1 MTMLKN
7 TFAHIPNIGLKTEER
22 LWRSGILDWD
32 DFSLPLSLKFSHNK
46 IDHIAATL
54 RESQT
59 HLENRNPDYFQE
71 RLPSSLHWRLF
82 PEFRASTLYLDIETT
97 GLENWENHITSI
109 ATYNGTSVSCYVHGQ
124 NLEDFTRDIQE
135 YKVLVTYN
143 GKSFDI
149 PFIEHYFGI
158 TLSHAHLD
166 LRYILASLGYRGG
179 LKGCERQLEIDRG
192 NLVDVDGYFAV
203 LLWDE
208 YQRNKN
214 PKALETLLAYNIQD
228 TVNLETLMVLA
239 YNLKLKGTPFEEVHQ
254 LPPPTRPS
262 IPFEADLKTID
273 GIKRRIFGGPGGY

>member
-1 MTMLKN
+1 MLKN

-32 DFSLPLSLKFSHNK
+32 DFSLPCALQFSQNK

-59 HLENRNPDYFQE
+59 HLESRTPGYFQE
-71 RLPSSLHWRLF
+71 RLPARLHWRMF

-109 ATYNGTSVSCYVHGQ
+109 ATYDGTSVSCYVHGQ
-124 NLEDFTRDIQE
+124 NLEDFTRDIQK

-179 LKGCERQLEIDRG
+179 LKGCERQLGIDRG
-192 NLVDVDGYFAV
+192 DLVDVDGYFAV

-214 PKALETLLAYNIQD
+214 QKALETLLAYNIQD

-239 YNLKLKGTPFEEVHQ
+239 YNLKLKGTPFEEAHRLP
-254 LPPPTRPS
+254 LPPRPS
-262 IPFEADLKTID
+262 IPVEADLKTID
-273 GIKRRIFGGPGGY
+273 GIKRRIFGGSGYY

>member
-1 MTMLKN
+1 MLKN

-22 LWRSGILDWD
+22 LWYSGILEWD
-32 DFSLPLSLKFSHNK
+32 DFSLPCSLKFSHNK
-46 IDHIAATL
+46 IDYIAATL

-71 RLPSSLHWRLF
+71 RLPSSLHWRMF
-82 PEFRASTLYLDIETT
+82 PDFRAATLYLDIETT

-109 ATYNGTSVSCYVHGQ
+109 ATYDGKTVSCYVHGQ
-124 NLEDFTRDIQE
+124 NLDDFTRDIQK

-179 LKGCERQLEIDRG
+179 LKRCERQLEIDRG
-192 NLVDVDGYFAV
+192 DLVDVDGYFAV

-208 YQRNKN
+208 YRRNKN
-214 PKALETLLAYNIQD
+214 QKALETLLAYNIQD

-239 YNLKLKGTPFEEVHQ
+239 YNLKLKGTPFEEAHQ
-254 LPPPTRPS
+254 LPLPLRPS
-262 IPFEADLKTID
+262 IPFEADLKTIE
-273 GIKRRIFGGPGGY
+273 GIKRRIFSSPGVY

>member
-1 MTMLKN
+1 MLKN

-22 LWRSGILDWD
+22 LWHSGILDWD
-32 DFSLPLSLKFSHNK
+32 DFLLPPSLKFSRNK
-46 IDHIAATL
+46 IDHIAGTL
-54 RESQT
+54 RESQR

-71 RLPSSLHWRLF
+71 RLPPSLHWRMF

-109 ATYNGTSVSCYVHGQ
+109 ATYDGKGVSCYVHGQ

-208 YQRNKN
+208 YQRNKSQ
-214 PKALETLLAYNIQD
+214 KALETLLAYNIQD

-239 YNLKLKGTPFEEVHQ
+239 YNLKLRGTPFAEAHQ
-254 LPPPTRPS
+254 LPLPPRPS
-262 IPFEADLKTID
+262 IPFEADLKTIEA
-273 GIKRRIFGGPGGY
+273 IKRRIFSSPDGY

>member
-1 MTMLKN
+1 MIMLKN
-7 TFAHIPNIGLKTEER
+7 TFTHIPNIGPKTEER

-32 DFSLPLSLKFSHNK
+32 DFSLPCSLKFPQNK

-54 RESQT
+54 RESHT
-59 HLENRNPDYFQE
+59 HLESRNPVYFQE
-71 RLPSSLHWRLF
+71 RLPSGLHWRMF

-109 ATYNGTSVSCYVHGQ
+109 ATYDGTSVSCYVHGQ
-124 NLEDFTRDIQE
+124 NLEDFTRDIQK
-135 YKVLVTYN
+135 YKMLVTYN

-192 NLVDVDGYFAV
+192 DLVDVDGYFAV
-203 LLWDE
+203 LLWDD
-208 YQRNKN
+208 YRRNKN
-214 PKALETLLAYNIQD
+214 QKALETLLAYNIQD

-239 YNLKLKGTPFEEVHQ
+239 YNLKIKGTPFAEVHRLP
-254 LPPPTRPS
+254 LPPRPS
-262 IPFEADLKTID
+262 IPFQADLKTID
-273 GIKRRIFGGPGGY
+273 GIKRRVFGSSGYY